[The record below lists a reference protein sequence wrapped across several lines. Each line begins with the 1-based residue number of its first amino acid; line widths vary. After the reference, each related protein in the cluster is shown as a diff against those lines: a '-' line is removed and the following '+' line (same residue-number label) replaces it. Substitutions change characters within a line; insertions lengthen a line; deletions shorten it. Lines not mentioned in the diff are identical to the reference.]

1 MKRNLTAAIVLVLSS
16 AVLSAQVQ
24 ERRAALAVVEV
35 GERPMAT
42 AGTATAAEL
51 MERHQSQQLERKAL
65 LLDAT
70 SSAICFAAAGHIL
83 GANNAVLW
91 RSDLQLANYRNV
103 AQKVAVG
110 FLSAGV
116 NNGSK
121 IPQIITLPANTVLF
135 YRDFVGAQ
143 LHESGL
149 GSILVIGVLS
159 DNVTPDSAASIDGG
173 SRIYTTNGAGG
184 SLNQFFPSVPV
195 NDLFGGG
202 RGVSMGLRSDNVF
215 RTNVGIVNFDT
226 ANSHTFTVRAVGNG
240 VENSTNINV
249 PPLSMVQVASPAGN
263 TFGDIFV
270 QFDAPA
276 GSFNWSAY
284 GAAVDGSTSDGW
296 SVHAAITF

>member
-1 MKRNLTAAIVLVLSS
+1 MKRVLTAAIVFGLAS

-24 ERRAALAVVEV
+24 ERRAALAVVDV
-35 GERPMAT
+35 GERPMTT

-83 GANNAVLW
+83 GANSVVLW

-159 DNVTPDSAASIDGG
+159 DNVTPDSSASIDGG

-202 RGVSMGLRSDNVF
+202 RGVSMGLRSDSVF

-226 ANSHTFTVRAVGNG
+226 VNSHTFTVRAVGNG
-240 VENSTNINV
+240 VSNSTNINV
-249 PPLSMVQVASPAGN
+249 PPLSMVQTGSPAGN
-263 TFGDIFV
+263 WGDIFV